1 MTNDEKKAF
10 NDMVR
15 RFHKGCDYMDNPNVP
30 EEAKKKWW
38 PEFDS
43 LMADMN
49 MIAKE
54 FKLSDK
60 EMMEGFRL

>member
-1 MTNDEKKAF
+1 MTNDEKRAY
-10 NDMVR
+10 NEMVK
-15 RFHKGCDYMDNPNVP
+15 RFHNGCDYMDNPNVA
-30 EEAKKKWW
+30 EETKLEWW
-38 PEFDS
+38 PQFDK

-60 EMMEGFRL
+60 EMMEGFDV

>member
-1 MTNDEKKAF
+1 MTNEMKQKY
-10 NDMVR
+10 NEMVK
-15 RFHKGCDYMDNPNVP
+15 RFHKGCDYMDNPNVA
-30 EEAKKKWW
+30 EETKLEWW
-38 PEFDS
+38 PQFDK

-49 MIAKE
+49 MIAEE